1 MIGEFAALGA
11 AISWAIAP
19 LFYRNAL
26 ADTNP
31 VSANIVRCVTNGL
44 VLTVLLIASGA
55 VDVLACLPT
64 WVILVTII
72 SGAVGLGVGDTLYML
87 GLKTIGVSRAVPLA
101 STYPLFSLMWAVFF
115 LRQPLSFMA
124 LTGAA
129 VILVGIWLLS
139 KKNNQSAADAKGKRL
154 LTGVVASLA
163 TAVAWSVS
171 LTLMDVVF
179 ASGISGFD
187 ANYALVTV
195 RIASLALMLTAF
207 SPIIDRNR
215 RFLKITRKTLI
226 TLCIGGLVA
235 NGLGWLLI
243 NYSFLYIPETQAIPI
258 SSTSPLFA
266 ALTGFL
272 FFKEKAT
279 WFSTLGA
286 VAVVVGIFLIF
297 LV

>member
-44 VLTVLLIASGA
+44 VLTVLLFASGA
-55 VDVLACLPT
+55 VGVLASLPT
-64 WVILVTII
+64 WVIFVAIM
-72 SGAVGLGVGDTLYML
+72 SGAIGLGVGDTLYML
-87 GLKTIGVSRAVPLA
+87 GLKTISVSRAVPLA
-101 STYPLFSLMWAVFF
+101 STYPLFSLLWAVLF
-115 LRQPLSFMA
+115 LNQPLSFMT

-129 VILVGIWLLS
+129 IILVGIWLLS
-139 KKNNQSAADAKGKRL
+139 RKSAQSTGAKGKRL
-154 LTGVVASLA
+154 LTGVFASLA
-163 TAVAWSVS
+163 TAVAWSAS
-171 LTLMDVVF
+171 LTLMDAVF
-179 ASGISGFD
+179 ASGISGLD
-187 ANYALVTV
+187 ANYAVVTV
-195 RIASLALMLTAF
+195 RIASLAVMLTAF
-207 SPIIDRNR
+207 SPLIDRNR
-215 RFLKITRKTLI
+215 GFLKVTRKTLI
-226 TLCIGGLVA
+226 TLCVGGLVA

-243 NYSFLYIPETQAIPI
+243 NYSFLYIPETQAVPI

-266 ALTGFL
+266 ALAGFL

-279 WFSTLGA
+279 WSSIVGA
-286 VAVVVGIFLIF
+286 VAVVAGIFLIF

>member
-11 AISWAIAP
+11 AISWAVAP

-44 VLTVLLIASGA
+44 VLTVLLVASGT
-55 VDVLACLPT
+55 VGVLASLPK
-64 WVILVTII
+64 WVILVAIV
-72 SGAVGLGVGDTLYML
+72 SGVIGLGVGDTLYML

-101 STYPLFSLMWAVFF
+101 STYPLFSLLWAVLF
-115 LRQPLSFMA
+115 LNQPLSFMT

-129 VILVGIWLLS
+129 IILLGICLLS
-139 KKNNQSAADAKGKRL
+139 KKNAQSTDAKGKKL
-154 LTGVVASLA
+154 LTGVLASLA
-163 TAVAWSVS
+163 TAVAWSAS
-171 LTLMDVVF
+171 LTLMDAVF
-179 ASGISGFD
+179 ASGISGLD
-187 ANYALVTV
+187 ANYAIVTV
-195 RIASLALMLTAF
+195 RIASLAVMLTAF
-207 SPIIDRNR
+207 SPLIDRNR
-215 RFLKITRKTLI
+215 NFLKITWKTLI
-226 TLCIGGLVA
+226 TLCVGGLVA

-243 NYSFLYIPETQAIPI
+243 NYSFFYIPETQAIPI

-266 ALTGFL
+266 ALAGFL

-279 WFSTLGA
+279 WFSIVGA
-286 VAVVVGIFLIF
+286 VAVVAGIFLIF